1 MGEIS
6 TFGLELFS
14 SSQIFYKGRAR
25 FINLPAT
32 DGGHTFL
39 PHHENVI
46 IALVPGTTKI
56 VTETGEEITAV
67 TGSGF
72 AR

>member
-14 SSQIFYKGRAR
+14 SDQIFYKGRAR

-32 DGGHTFL
+32 DGATHFCPTM
-39 PHHENVI
+39 
-46 IALVPGTTKI
+46 KM
-56 VTETGEEITAV
+56 
-67 TGSGF
+67 
-72 AR
+72 

>member
-32 DGGHTFL
+32 DGGSAIRRWKSVSCIFA
-39 PHHENVI
+39 VI
-46 IALVPGTTKI
+46 MMHL
-56 VTETGEEITAV
+56 ITADIL
-67 TGSGF
+67 
-72 AR
+72 

>member
-25 FINLPAT
+25 LS
-32 DGGHTFL
+32 TFL
-39 PHHENVI
+39 PR
-46 IALVPGTTKI
+46 
-56 VTETGEEITAV
+56 TGATHFCP
-67 TGSGF
+67 TMKM
-72 AR
+72 